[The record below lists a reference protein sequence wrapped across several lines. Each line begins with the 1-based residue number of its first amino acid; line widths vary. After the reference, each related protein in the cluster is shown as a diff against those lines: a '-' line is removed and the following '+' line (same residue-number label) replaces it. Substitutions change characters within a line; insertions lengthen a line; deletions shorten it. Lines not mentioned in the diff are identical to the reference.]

1 LKRKRIK
8 YKNKRMEVQLLMN
21 TEKMMCDMLKENGRV
36 IVEEL
41 SKKYGFSYDEGVEH
55 VNLSKIDVKEKLKT
69 GEKKLREGVPSQKIV
84 LPFCGEKCDDNCD
97 AIRLNH
103 GLYTQCTNAGTEE
116 NDEYMLC
123 KTCYKQ
129 TEKNSNGK
137 PTYGYIDERVEL
149 GNSFR
154 DPKGKEPVKYGNI
167 MDKLKITRDEAI
179 QEADKQGLIIPED
192 QFEIKKAQRGRPK
205 KDTTAVD
212 TSGSDDEPQKKTR
225 GRPKKEK
232 QVVNTNSGED
242 MIKELV
248 NKAHSEEQEELLSE
262 AKEKPK
268 EKPNKEPKEEPS
280 PDLADAESD
289 DEDEDDEE
297 ELAVTEFKISGVK
310 YLKSA
315 DNTLYDFTS
324 HEEVGTWN
332 PISKKIE
339 IEDEDDDDD

>member
-1 LKRKRIK
+1 
-8 YKNKRMEVQLLMN
+8 MEVILSKN
-21 TEKMMCDMLKENGRV
+21 TEKLMEGMLKEHGLK

-41 SKKYGFSYDEGVEH
+41 SKKYGFSMDEGVEH
-55 VNLSKIDVKEKLKT
+55 VKLSKIEVKEKSERGVT
-69 GEKKLREGVPSQKIV
+69 REKKDKMISKVPM
-84 LPFCGEKCDDNCD
+84 PFCGSKCEGNCD

-103 GLYTQCTNAGTEE
+103 GLYTQCTNSGTEE
-116 NDEYMLC
+116 NDEYILC
-123 KTCYKQ
+123 KTCFKQ
-129 TEKNSNGK
+129 REKNSNGK
-137 PTYGYIDERVEL
+137 PTYGYISDRVEL

-167 MDKLKITRDEAI
+167 MEKLNITRDEAI
-179 QEADKQGLIIPED
+179 QEADKQGLRIPED

-212 TSGSDDEPQKKTR
+212 TSGSEDEPQKKSR

-242 MIKELV
+242 LIKELV
-248 NKAHSEEQEELLSE
+248 NKAHSEEQEES
-262 AKEKPK
+262 
-268 EKPNKEPKEEPS
+268 NVEPKEEPKVEPKDKPKVEAKKEAKKEAS
-280 PDLADAESD
+280 PDLADAESG

-332 PISKKIE
+332 PTTKKIE
-339 IEDEDDDDD
+339 IEDEDEDDD

>member
-1 LKRKRIK
+1 MMSR
-8 YKNKRMEVQLLMN
+8 
-21 TEKMMCDMLKENGRV
+21 TERMMCDMLIENGVR

-41 SKKYGFSYDEGVEH
+41 SAKYGFSKDEGLEH
-55 VNLSKIDVKEKLKT
+55 VKLNKIEVKER
-69 GEKKLREGVPSQKIV
+69 GEKKSRQGVTTQKII
-84 LPFCGEKCDDNCD
+84 LPFCGEKCSGNCD

-103 GLYTQCTNAGTEE
+103 GLYTQCTNTGTEE

-137 PTYGYIDERVEL
+137 PTYGYISERVEL
-149 GNSFR
+149 GSQFR

-167 MDKLKITRDEAI
+167 MVKLNITRDEAI
-179 QEADKQGLIIPED
+179 QEAERYGLTIPED

-212 TSGSDDEPQKKTR
+212 TSGSDEEPPKKTR

-232 QVVNTNSGED
+232 QVINTNSGED
-242 MIKELV
+242 LIKELV
-248 NKAHSEEQEELLSE
+248 NKAQSEEQVEPPP
-262 AKEKPK
+262 KPK
-268 EKPNKEPKEEPS
+268 EKPKVEPPPKPTVEPS
-280 PDLADAESD
+280 SDSADAESD
-289 DEDEDDEE
+289 DEEEE
-297 ELAVTEFKISGVK
+297 ELAVTEFKILGVK

-332 PISKKIE
+332 PKTKKIE
-339 IEDEDDDDD
+339 IEDEDD